1 MDKNNYYNDLDDKF
15 RGYKIIPIDTTYNT
29 RLKLTV
35 TTHHSNIFLFGDANH
50 KPFSALVCGNDVSW
64 IVGDYQ
70 NAYDNTTTMIT
81 LGQWSAGALITND
94 IGLIISYD

>member
-15 RGYKIIPIDTTYNT
+15 RGYKIIPIDTTNNT

-35 TTHHSNIFLFGDANH
+35 TIYHSNIFLFGDANH

-64 IVGDYQ
+64 IVGDYP
-70 NAYDNTTTMIT
+70 NAYDSTTTMIT